1 MYLLSLTFLYSLT
14 LFKSHD
20 FVKLLFRQ
28 IITFLGTFVG
38 FESKLSPNDIHCFVV
53 YKPVAL
59 MMGLI
64 SSELT

>member
-1 MYLLSLTFLYSLT
+1 MWLLSLTFLYSLA
-14 LFKSHD
+14 LFKSHG
-20 FVKLLFRQ
+20 FIKLIFRQ

-38 FESKLSPNDIHCFVV
+38 FESKLSPNDINYFVF

-64 SSELT
+64 SPELI